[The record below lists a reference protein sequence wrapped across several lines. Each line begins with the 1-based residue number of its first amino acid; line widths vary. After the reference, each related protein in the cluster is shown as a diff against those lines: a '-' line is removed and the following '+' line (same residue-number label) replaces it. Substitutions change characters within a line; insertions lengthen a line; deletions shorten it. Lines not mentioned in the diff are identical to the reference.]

1 MKVKEFLEKMKP
13 VKNNVLPIRAA
24 INMFAN
30 TPESFV
36 FMGIF
41 SLQIN
46 HEKKTVYLINRDIE
60 NVESQYKCKE
70 LHDKLS
76 EVPKD
81 YEVTFDYYFEAELE
95 YVIINI
101 SDFDINYV
109 ESDFK
114 EGNKMK
120 SFVIYASVD
129 RINSVKYMEKSA
141 EDSQN

>member
-1 MKVKEFLEKMKP
+1 MKVKEFLENLKP
-13 VKNNVLPIRAA
+13 VKNNILSIRAA

-30 TPESFV
+30 MPGSFI

-46 HEKKTVYLINRDIE
+46 HEEKTVYLINRDIE
-60 NVESQYKCKE
+60 DIESQYKCKE
-70 LHDKLS
+70 LYDKLF

-81 YEVTFDYYFEAELE
+81 YEVTFDYYFEAESE

-101 SDFDINYV
+101 SDFNIDCV
-109 ESDFK
+109 EPDFK

-120 SFVIYASVD
+120 SFVIYASAD
-129 RINSVKYMEKSA
+129 HINSVKYMEKSK
-141 EDSQN
+141 EE

>member
-1 MKVKEFLEKMKP
+1 MTKKEFLENLKP
-13 VKNNVLPIRAA
+13 VKNNILPIRAA

-30 TPESFV
+30 TPGSFV

-60 NVESQYKCKE
+60 DAESQYKCKE
-70 LHDKLS
+70 VYDKLS

-81 YEVTFDYYFEAELE
+81 YEVTFDYYFEAESE

-101 SDFDINYV
+101 SDFDVDCV
-109 ESDFK
+109 EPDFK

-120 SFVIYASVD
+120 SFVIYTSAD
-129 RINSVKYMEKSA
+129 RINSVKYMEKSK
-141 EDSQN
+141 EEL